1 MDLKWIRAVIFQEG
15 YFREFS
21 WWRTE
26 PCRLVRGSAGTPKTT
41 SRSYTPGGF
50 SLLRLPSNPVG
61 KPPHTKNTKIRKTK
75 TNKNGK
81 PTRGTERLTHPT
93 SIPIKKN
100 TMREKIQKN
109 PLLAREGPWR
119 PVLKLIIHTVYKC
132 SRKGSSV
139 CRLTVHMSLERCAVR
154 KPRFVVSLLLA
165 RSN

>member
-61 KPPHTKNTKIRKTK
+61 KPPQKKHTKNEKRKQIKMGNQLVGLNVLLTPQVSQLRKTQCEK
-75 TNKNGK
+75 KYKK
-81 PTRGTERLTHPT
+81 P
-93 SIPIKKN
+93 S
-100 TMREKIQKN
+100 
-109 PLLAREGPWR
+109 LAREGPWR
-119 PVLKLIIHTVYKC
+119 PVLKLIIHTAYKC

-139 CRLTVHMSLERCAVR
+139 CRLTVHMSLERCAVL

>member
-61 KPPHTKNTKIRKTK
+61 KPPQKKTHKKWKTKRKKMGNQLVGLNVLLTPQVSQLRKTQCEK
-75 TNKNGK
+75 KY
-81 PTRGTERLTHPT
+81 
-93 SIPIKKN
+93 KKN
-100 TMREKIQKN
+100 LHSRGRD
-109 PLLAREGPWR
+109 PEGPFLSWSST
-119 PVLKLIIHTVYKC
+119 LSINALE
-132 SRKGSSV
+132 KGAV
-139 CRLTVHMSLERCAVR
+139 CVGLRCTCH
-154 KPRFVVSLLLA
+154 
-165 RSN
+165 